1 MSWLGSERD
10 EPQRSSKGFTLLEV
24 LAATLI
30 FVLAATVLIG
40 TSSAGVRMAGVS
52 ATRLEASLLADAE
65 LAQIERAL
73 NAQQTPPPE
82 KEEADDLFAIRV
94 LVQPALESFGNDA
107 GDLASILATEAP
119 GIEAFLL
126 RYEIRVE
133 WLEGTLPMSVRR
145 TTFAFD
151 WEGART
157 ALPDLFAAGTEADGL
172 NSDDP
177 DNSSSSGTPQLEI
190 PSSLQ

>member
-1 MSWLGSERD
+1 
-10 EPQRSSKGFTLLEV
+10 

-65 LAQIERAL
+65 LAQIEMAL

-82 KEEADDLFAIRV
+82 KEDTDDVFVIRV
-94 LVQPALESFGNDA
+94 LVEPALESVGNEA
-107 GDLASILATEAP
+107 GGLASILATEAP

-151 WEGART
+151 WEGARN
-157 ALPDLFAAGTEADGL
+157 ALPDLFGAGTEAEGL

-177 DNSSSSGTPQLEI
+177 DSPSSSGTPQLEI
-190 PSSLQ
+190 PSSL